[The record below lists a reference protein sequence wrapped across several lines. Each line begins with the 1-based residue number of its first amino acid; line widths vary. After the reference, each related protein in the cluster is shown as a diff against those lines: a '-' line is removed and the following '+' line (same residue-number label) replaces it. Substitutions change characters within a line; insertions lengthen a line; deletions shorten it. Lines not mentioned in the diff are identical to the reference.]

1 MKLKVLDIVILLAM
15 LLVRAGVFANAL
27 VGG

>member
-1 MKLKVLDIVILLAM
+1 MKLKVLDIVIM
-15 LLVRAGVFANAL
+15 FSILLVMAGVFANAF

>member
-1 MKLKVLDIVILLAM
+1 MKLKVLDIVILLAI
-15 LLVRAGVFANAL
+15 LLVMAGVFANAF

>member
-1 MKLKVLDIVILLAM
+1 MKLKVVDIVILLAM
-15 LLVRAGVFANAL
+15 LLVMAGVFANAL

>member
-15 LLVRAGVFANAL
+15 LLVMAGVFANAL